1 MAVLQ
6 LSCSISPLTYYPAY
20 APFKPNNPDN
30 ACTLRITA
38 AAGTELAGAYSY
50 STVSSLHVGRVLPVK
65 KQFTTHRAV
74 ILHAA
79 WLRQTFVHCA
89 IFLTA
94 ASRRSLVRVSVPVWG
109 ITLSGP
115 LDIADLVSHY
125 LTNYLMSR
133 MPILN
138 HRSFNHTNMQ

>member
-1 MAVLQ
+1 MLILTVP
-6 LSCSISPLTYYPAY
+6 SVSITIESFFLY
-20 APFKPNNPDN
+20 
-30 ACTLRITA
+30 
-38 AAGTELAGAYSY
+38 
-50 STVSSLHVGRVLPVK
+50 K

-109 ITLSGP
+109 TTLSGP
-115 LDIADLVSHY
+115 LDIVDLVGRY
-125 LTNYLMSR
+125 PTNYLMSR
-133 MPILN
+133 MPIITAGA
-138 HRSFNHTNMQ
+138 FNFNT